1 MQQIPDDWRRRLALD
16 AAALEQIAA
25 LGRFVDGERASAR
38 VFPPADR
45 VFAALAST
53 PFEAVRVV
61 VLGQDPYHGEGQA
74 HGLAFS
80 VPRGVRKPPSLA
92 NLLKELEA
100 DRGVRAAQH
109 GSLEAWAARGV
120 LLLNTVLTVREK
132 EAGSHAG
139 RGWEQVTDAVIDALV
154 ARTRPVVF
162 ALWGAHAQK
171 KAKRIGPPHRL
182 VLGVHPS
189 PLSAHR
195 GFFGSRPFSAID
207 RALEE
212 LGEAPMDWSLDD

>member
-1 MQQIPDDWRRRLALD
+1 MQPIPDDWRSRLALD
-16 AAALEQIAA
+16 PSMLAQLAELA
-25 LGRFVDGERASAR
+25 RFVDAERACAR
-38 VFPPADR
+38 VFPPAGR
-45 VFAALAST
+45 VFAALEST
-53 PFEAVRVV
+53 PFESVRVV
-61 VLGQDPYHGEGQA
+61 LLGQDPYHGEGQA

-100 DRGVRAAQH
+100 DLGLRAPPH

-120 LLLNTVLTVREK
+120 LLLNTVLTVREG

-154 ARTRPVVF
+154 ARARPVVF
-162 ALWGAHAQK
+162 ALFGAHAQK

-207 RALEE
+207 AALVAI
-212 LGEAPMDWSLDD
+212 GDAKMDWSLE

>member
-1 MQQIPDDWRRRLALD
+1 MQDLPDDWRRRLALD
-16 AAALEQIAA
+16 AAALGQLAQLA
-25 LGRFVDGERASAR
+25 GFVEAERARAR

-53 PFEAVRVV
+53 PFDAVRVV
-61 VLGQDPYHGEGQA
+61 VLGQDPYHGAGQA

-100 DRGVRAAQH
+100 DLGVRAPAH

-120 LLLNTVLTVREK
+120 LLLNTVLTVREG

-139 RGWEQVTDAVIDALV
+139 RGWEQVTDAVIDALA
-154 ARTRPVVF
+154 ARPRPVVF
-162 ALWGAHAQK
+162 ALFGAHAHK
-171 KAKRIGPPHRL
+171 KAKRIGAPHRL

-212 LGEAPMDWSLDD
+212 LGEAKLDWSIDD